1 MADSND
7 QKNNGSENRQTISL
21 KSAVDISPRKGATG
35 NRTVEV
41 EIKRKRSG
49 LTIEADGPDDSGP
62 ILPGID
68 FGQQPSHGNLTDRE
82 FKARVKALQE
92 AMKED
97 EMEEE
102 VSYSEQL
109 PRGNRSGHPEEVD
122 GGPVGEVRTSEANKH
137 QPETV
142 REKPTA
148 AQKPKKQT
156 AEEIVA
162 NSSPVVFRMYGD
174 DQKRGSPASNP
185 PSSPSSTPA
194 AASQGVPREK
204 QQQPSPTGGNNRAKP
219 RSGADDDS
227 SNKRGKLSVRSNF
240 TDKKDSGGRR
250 VSRAILDRVLNSEP
264 EGRSRSMASLKRSRM
279 KQKNFGQ
286 NNDTTRVVREV
297 SIPDSITIGELA
309 NRMAVRSSE
318 VIKYL
323 MSIGTI
329 ATVNQKI
336 DGDTA
341 EVLCGEFGH
350 TPKRVSEADV
360 ENELLSTVDDPETM
374 EVRPPIIAI
383 MGHVDHGKTTL
394 LDALRNTNVAR
405 KEAGGITQGVA
416 AYQITSKSGKKI
428 TCIDTP
434 GHAAFSGMRSR
445 GAGLTD
451 IIVLVVAADDGV
463 KDQTIEVIH
472 QAKAYKVPI
481 VVAINKIDKPNINV
495 DRLKSELLAQDVI
508 LEDFGGDVLSVE
520 ISALHG
526 KNLDGL
532 LDVIL
537 LQSEMMELKANK
549 NRKAVGTVLE
559 SRIDKG
565 RGIIASVVIQR
576 GTLSSGD
583 IFVAGD
589 SFGKV
594 RIIYDDKGNRIEVAF
609 PSDPIEIVGFNSS
622 SEPGDVLSV
631 LDSEQ
636 KAREIAEYRQRVTS
650 GAATK
655 RAVTKSIDQMMSDE
669 GSGVSNLNIFI
680 KADVFGSLEAI
691 VASVDAIQHPEIN
704 VQVVDRGVGIISE
717 SDVDFAK
724 NTGAIIIGFNTN
736 ATVAAKNLAKLYGIK
751 TLHHNIIYRVTEDL
765 KEIMASMLS
774 PIAEEHYIG
783 TADVRKIFS
792 ISRIGTIA
800 GCCVVDG
807 TVKRGDSKIKV
818 MRGGKCIFEGKIKS
832 MKHEKDEIKESKQSH
847 ECGILADGFN
857 DFSEGDQIECYEI
870 ILKTRSVD

>member
-1 MADSND
+1 MADGSD
-7 QKNNGSENRQTISL
+7 QKINDGKGRQTISL
-21 KSAVDISPRKGATG
+21 KSAVDISSRKGSTG

-49 LTIEADGPDDSGP
+49 LTIETDDPDKLGPV
-62 ILPGID
+62 LPGID
-68 FGQQPSHGNLTDRE
+68 FPGQQAAHGNLTDRE

-92 AMKED
+92 AMRDDETEED
-97 EMEEE
+97 I
-102 VSYSEQL
+102 SSSEQL
-109 PRGNRSGHPEEVD
+109 DPEDESEPRETADIADQSTEESKTQEEG
-122 GGPVGEVRTSEANKH
+122 GGP
-137 QPETV
+137 TV
-142 REKPTA
+142 IRGKPTVP
-148 AQKPKKQT
+148 QKSKKQIV
-156 AEEIVA
+156 EEIVA
-162 NSSPVVFRMYGD
+162 NSSPVVFRVYD
-174 DQKRGSPASNP
+174 DDRKRTQPQK
-185 PSSPSSTPA
+185 PSSSPA
-194 AASQGVPREK
+194 AASPATSREK
-204 QQQPSPTGGNNRAKP
+204 PQPIPAGNARVKP
-219 RSGADDDS
+219 RSGPDDDA
-227 SNKRGKLSVRSNF
+227 SNRKGKISIKSNF

-250 VSRAILDRVLNSEP
+250 ISRTILDRVMNSEP

-279 KQKNFGQ
+279 KQKNSGH
-286 NNDTTRVVREV
+286 NNDATRVVREV
-297 SIPDSITIGELA
+297 SIPDSISVGELA

-318 VIKYL
+318 VVKYL
-323 MSIGTI
+323 MSTGTMV
-329 ATVNQKI
+329 TVNQKI

-341 EVLCGEFGH
+341 EVICEEFGH
-350 TPKRVSEADV
+350 TPKRISEADI
-360 ENELLSTVDDPETM
+360 ENELLNIVDDPETM

-394 LDALRNTNVAR
+394 LDALRNTNTAK

-416 AYQITSKSGKKI
+416 AYQIISKSGKKI

-445 GAGLTD
+445 GAVLTD

-472 QAKAYKVPI
+472 QAKHSNVPI

-495 DRLKSELLAQDVI
+495 EKLKSELLTHDVI

-549 NRKAVGTVLE
+549 GRKAVGTVLE

-565 RGIIASVVIQR
+565 RGIIASVVIQH

-589 SFGKV
+589 AFGKV
-594 RIIYDDKGNRIEVAF
+594 RIIYDDKGNRIESAI
-609 PSDPIEIVGFNSS
+609 PSAPIEIVGFNSA
-622 SEPGDVLSV
+622 SEPGDILSV

-650 GAATK
+650 GSAAR
-655 RAVTKSIDQMMSDE
+655 RATTKSIDQMMSEE
-669 GSGVSNLNIFI
+669 GSGISNLNIFI

-691 VASVDAIQHPEIN
+691 VASVNAIQHPEIK

-724 NTGAIIIGFNTN
+724 NTGATIIGFNTN
-736 ATVAAKNLAKLYGIK
+736 ATAAAKNLAKLYGVK
-751 TLHHNIIYRVTEDL
+751 TLHHNIIYRVTEEL

-800 GCCVVDG
+800 GCCVTDG
-807 TVKRGDSKIKV
+807 IVKRSDSRIKV

-832 MKHEKDEIKESKQSH
+832 MKHEKDEIKESKLSH

-857 DFSEGDQIECYEI
+857 DFLEGDQIECYEI
-870 ILKTRSVD
+870 VLKTRSVD